1 MQLSAYGGRNDGLFH
16 AAAAE
21 SQSFGPQ
28 LTVPQAQYQYDALV
42 ERTGCNNTADTI
54 TCLRNLP
61 IQTLQGANINIPYP
75 GGVGSPLYM
84 YSNVID
90 DDFTPDF
97 TYNMYAQGRFLK
109 VPVIFGYVALE
120 TFSQHEI

>member
-1 MQLSAYGGRNDGLFH
+1 MQLSAYDGRDDGLFH

-28 LTVPQAQYQYDALV
+28 LTVPQAQYQYDGLV
-42 ERTGCNNTADTI
+42 ERAGCNDTSD
-54 TCLRNLP
+54 TLECLRNLP
-61 IQTLQGANINIPYP
+61 IAALQAVNINGAYP

-90 DDFTPDF
+90 GSFTTDY
-97 TYNMYAQGRFLK
+97 TYKLYAEGKFVK
-109 VPVIFGYVALE
+109 VPVIFG
-120 TFSQHEI
+120 